1 MARFLQSTKEL
12 AQASGVGGSRVGG
25 NEELSCEEKLSG
37 VAIRGRICWS
47 MLSERYLADGFKKS
61 AWIGALGDRQ

>member
-47 MLSERYLADGFKKS
+47 MLSERY
-61 AWIGALGDRQ
+61 